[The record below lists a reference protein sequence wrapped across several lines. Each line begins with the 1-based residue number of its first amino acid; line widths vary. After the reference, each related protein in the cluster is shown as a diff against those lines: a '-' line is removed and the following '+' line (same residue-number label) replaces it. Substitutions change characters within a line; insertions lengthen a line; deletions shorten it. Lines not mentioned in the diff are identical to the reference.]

1 MRDGNLYWVIAL
13 KETYAQISDYRYK
26 IKSSFH
32 AQRIKIHDK
41 KMAELYKHK
50 SVIKVHL
57 GKLFKFQIDACKD
70 IISAFRVIA
79 SAGKCCANKVLGLI
93 SA

>member
-1 MRDGNLYWVIAL
+1 
-13 KETYAQISDYRYK
+13 
-26 IKSSFH
+26 
-32 AQRIKIHDK
+32 
-41 KMAELYKHK
+41 MAELYRHK
-50 SVIKVHL
+50 SVIKVHF
-57 GKLFKFQIDACKD
+57 GKLFKFQIDASKD